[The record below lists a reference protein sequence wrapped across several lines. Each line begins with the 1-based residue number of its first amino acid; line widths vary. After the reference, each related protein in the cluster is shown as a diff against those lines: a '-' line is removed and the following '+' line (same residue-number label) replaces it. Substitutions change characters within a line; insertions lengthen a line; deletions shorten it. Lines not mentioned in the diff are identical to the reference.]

1 MSQEK
6 QGDLTKSN
14 STNRDKATIYAIV
27 NQKGGVGKTTTAVN
41 LSAAL
46 ATQKKQVLLID
57 IDAQSN
63 ATTGIGLSTAHIK
76 ENVYHLLVEDAGI
89 ATVIY
94 PTAFNNLHAIPAS
107 RDLSG
112 AEIELVAL
120 ANREHRLKQALSHIS
135 QHYDY
140 IIIDCPPSLGLL
152 TINALNAASKVI
164 IPVQCEYFA
173 LEGLAGLMQTISR
186 IQQTFN
192 PQLTIGGIALTM
204 YDSRTALNRE
214 VIRNTKDHFKSMVF
228 DTIIP
233 RNIRLSEAP
242 SHGLPISLYSRN
254 SKGAFAYD
262 QLAKEVM
269 YRG

>member
-1 MSQEK
+1 MDKRSQTTLKEIK
-6 QGDLTKSN
+6 TK
-14 STNRDKATIYAIV
+14 AVIYAIV
-27 NQKGGVGKTTTAVN
+27 NQKGGVGKTTSAVN

-46 ATQKKQVLLID
+46 AEQNKRVLLVD
-57 IDAQSN
+57 IDAQAN
-63 ATTGIGLSTAHIK
+63 ATTGIGLSAAHIK
-76 ENVYHLLVEDAGI
+76 ENVYHLLVENAQV

-94 PTAFNNLHAIPAS
+94 PSAFDNLHVIPAS

-112 AEIELVAL
+112 AEIELVEL
-120 ANREHRLKQALSHIS
+120 PKRESLLNMSLSTVS

-152 TINALNAASKVI
+152 TINALNSACKVI

-192 PQLTIGGIALTM
+192 PKLRIGGIALTM
-204 YDSRTALNRE
+204 YDSRTALNRD
-214 VIRNTKDHFKSMVF
+214 VIKNTKEHFKSMVF

-254 SKGAFAYD
+254 SKGAFAYN
-262 QLAKEVM
+262 QLAQEVIN
-269 YRG
+269 RG